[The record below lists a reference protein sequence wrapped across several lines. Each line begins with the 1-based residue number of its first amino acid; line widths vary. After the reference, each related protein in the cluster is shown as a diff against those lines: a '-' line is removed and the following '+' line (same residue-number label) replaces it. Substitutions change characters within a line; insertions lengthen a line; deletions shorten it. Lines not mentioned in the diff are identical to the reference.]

1 MIKIIHAARESLAL
15 RRADRAQWAALVREI
30 AGYTSHR
37 HRLELEA
44 VLGRYSDEETRDIR
58 AILSAQPA

>member
-15 RRADRAQWAALVREI
+15 RRANRAQRVALEREI

-37 HRLELEA
+37 DRLELEA
-44 VLGRYSDEETRDIR
+44 VLDRYSDEETRDIR
-58 AILSAQPA
+58 AILAAYPA

>member
-37 HRLELEA
+37 DRLELEA
-44 VLGRYSDEETRDIR
+44 VLDRYADKDTRDIR
-58 AILSAQPA
+58 AIAAQPA

>member
-15 RRADRAQWAALVREI
+15 RRADRARWAALEWEI

-37 HRLELEA
+37 DRLELEA
-44 VLGRYSDEETRDIR
+44 VLDRYSDEDTRDIR
-58 AILSAQPA
+58 AILAAQPA